1 MISSVRRSLGVEVEV
16 EVEVEVGVT
25 VTVTVTVV
33 GGVTVVG
40 ACWKIS
46 EA

>member
-1 MISSVRRSLGVEVEV
+1 VISSVRRSLGV

>member
-1 MISSVRRSLGVEVEV
+1 MISSVRRSLGV